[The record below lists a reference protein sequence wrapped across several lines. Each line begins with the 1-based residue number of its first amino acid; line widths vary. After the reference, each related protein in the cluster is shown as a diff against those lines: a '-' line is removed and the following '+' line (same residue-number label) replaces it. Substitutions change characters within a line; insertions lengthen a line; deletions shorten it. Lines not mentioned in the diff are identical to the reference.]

1 MYFCVFKIKKYLDIN
16 TENTVKMPEKI
27 ITRFA
32 PASRADYA
40 QIKGDAQLFENNI
53 MLNIIANAG
62 SSMLVIL
69 NQQRQIVYANK
80 LFLDF
85 LDVTNSHAVL
95 GKRPGE
101 AVNCIH
107 AFAEEGGCGTSEFCR
122 TCGAIGAIL
131 ESQMGK
137 KSEKEC
143 RIVTCSQDA
152 LDLRVTATPYTDENG
167 EYTIYALHDISHE
180 KRREILER
188 VFFHDVLN
196 SAGGISGLSAILQDV
211 NDSGDMKK
219 IAKTINRAANNMVDE
234 IQAQRQII
242 AAERGNLEPVLSFT
256 TSMTLLNDV
265 ADLFSKHEIIKDK
278 ELYIS
283 ENLADIS
290 IYTDPVILRRIL
302 GNMVKNALEAS
313 PSKATVSLSFHEN
326 KDSLQFSVHNSTW
339 IERKVQL
346 QLFKRSFSTK
356 GTGRGIGT
364 YSMKLFGEKYLKG
377 KVWFQ
382 SSQEN
387 GTTFFIAIPKK
398 LNLK

>member
-1 MYFCVFKIKKYLDIN
+1 
-16 TENTVKMPEKI
+16 MPEKTK
-27 ITRFA
+27 TRFA
-32 PASRADYA
+32 PAERAEQY
-40 QIKGDAQLFENNI
+40 QLETDSLVFANNI
-53 MLNIIANAG
+53 ILNKIAEAV
-62 SSMLVIL
+62 STMLVIL
-69 NQQRQIVYANK
+69 NQQRQIVFANK

-85 LDVTNSHAVL
+85 LDLTNSNSII

-131 ESQMGK
+131 ESQMGL

-167 EYTIYALHDISHE
+167 EFTIFAVHDISHE
-180 KRREILER
+180 KRREMLER

-196 SAGGISGLSAILQDV
+196 SAGGISGLSSILQEV
-211 NDSGDMKK
+211 NDAGDIKTV
-219 IAKTINRAANNMVDE
+219 AKTISRAANNMMDE
-234 IQAQRQII
+234 IQTQRQII
-242 AAERGNLEPVLSFT
+242 AAERGDLEPVLAFST
-256 TSMTLLNDV
+256 AMTLLNDV
-265 ADLFSKHEIIKDK
+265 VDLFSKHEIVKDK
-278 ELYIS
+278 ELVIS
-283 ENLADIS
+283 ENLDDIS

-313 PSKATVSLSFHEN
+313 PSKATVSISFQEK
-326 KDSLQFSVHNSTW
+326 KDTILFSVHNNSW
-339 IERKVQL
+339 IKREVQL

-356 GTGRGIGT
+356 GAGRGIGT
-364 YSMKLFGEKYLKG
+364 YSMKLLGEKYLKG

-382 SSQEN
+382 SSQEK
-387 GTTFFIAIPKK
+387 GTTFFIAVPK
-398 LNLK
+398 NLDLK

>member
-1 MYFCVFKIKKYLDIN
+1 
-16 TENTVKMPEKI
+16 MPEKNK
-27 ITRFA
+27 TRFA
-32 PASRADYA
+32 PAERADFA
-40 QIKGDAQLFENNI
+40 QIEGDAGIFANNVI
-53 MLNIIANAG
+53 LNKIANAV
-62 SSMLVIL
+62 STMLVIL

-85 LDVTNSHAVL
+85 LDVTNNRTVL

-101 AVNCIH
+101 AVDCIH

-131 ESQMGK
+131 ESQMGLV
-137 KSEKEC
+137 SEKEC

-167 EYTIYALHDISHE
+167 DYTIFAINDISHE
-180 KRREILER
+180 KRREMLER

-196 SAGGISGLSAILQDV
+196 SAGGISGLSSLLQEV
-211 NDSGDMKK
+211 NDPGDMKK
-219 IAKTINRAANNMVDE
+219 IATTINRAAGNMVDE

-242 AAERGNLEPVLSFT
+242 AAERGDLEPVLSH
-256 TSMTLLNDV
+256 TSAMTLLNDV
-265 ADLFSKHEIIKDK
+265 TDLFSKHEIIKDK
-278 ELYIS
+278 ELYINES
-283 ENLADIS
+283 LDDVS

-313 PSKATVSLSFHEN
+313 PSKAKVSLSFLE
-326 KDSLQFSVHNSTW
+326 KKELIRFSVHNITW
-339 IERKVQL
+339 IEREVQL

-364 YSMKLFGEKYLKG
+364 YSMKLLGEKYLKG

-382 SSQEN
+382 SSADK
-387 GTTFFIAIPKK
+387 GTTFYIAIPK
-398 LNLK
+398 NLKMEI

>member
-1 MYFCVFKIKKYLDIN
+1 
-16 TENTVKMPEKI
+16 MPEETK
-27 ITRFA
+27 TSFA
-32 PASRADYA
+32 STERADNA
-40 QIKGDAQLFENNI
+40 HLEGDAQFFEKNI
-53 MLNIIANAG
+53 ILNLIANAV

-85 LDVTNSHAVL
+85 LDLTNSNTVI

-107 AFAEEGGCGTSEFCR
+107 AFAVEGGCGTSEFCR

-131 ESQMGK
+131 ESQMGV

-152 LDLRVTATPYTDENG
+152 LDLRVTATPYTDANG
-167 EYTIYALHDISHE
+167 EYTIFAIHDVSHE

-196 SAGGISGLSAILQDV
+196 SAGGISGLSSLLQEV
-211 NDSGDMKK
+211 NNVGDMKK
-219 IAKTINRAANNMVDE
+219 IAKTINRAAGNMIDE

-242 AAERGNLEPVLSFT
+242 AAERGDLEPVLSVT
-256 TSMTLLNDV
+256 TAKTLLNDV
-265 ADLFSKHEIIKDK
+265 TDLFSKHEIIKGK
-278 ELYIS
+278 KLHVQ
-283 ENLADIS
+283 ENLDDVTL
-290 IYTDPVILRRIL
+290 YTDPVILRRIL

-313 PSKATVSLSFHEN
+313 SIKATVSLSFQG
-326 KDSLQFSVHNSTW
+326 KDNNIRFSVHNSTW
-339 IERKVQL
+339 IEREVQL

-356 GTGRGIGT
+356 GSGRGIGT
-364 YSMKLFGEKYLKG
+364 YSMKLLGEKYLKG

-382 SSQEN
+382 SSPEK
-387 GTTFFIAIPKK
+387 GTTFFIAIPK
-398 LNLK
+398 NLELEKSPAK